1 MATTSPAQTVADYY
15 ATTYGAEFAELAL
28 ASTHDYFD
36 L

>member
-1 MATTSPAQTVADYY
+1 MVTTNPVQTVADYY
-15 ATTYGAEFAELAL
+15 AITYGAEFAELAL